1 MLFSGR
7 GFIFADGGQVSTA
20 KQQLTALIP
29 KEALMD
35 DESFYHGKPHRVGE
49 GATRGLR

>member
-7 GFIFADGGQVSTA
+7 AFIFADGDQDSTA
-20 KQQLTALIP
+20 KQQLTALTR
-29 KEALMD
+29 KESLMD
-35 DESFYHGKPHRVGE
+35 DEIFSHGKPHRVGE